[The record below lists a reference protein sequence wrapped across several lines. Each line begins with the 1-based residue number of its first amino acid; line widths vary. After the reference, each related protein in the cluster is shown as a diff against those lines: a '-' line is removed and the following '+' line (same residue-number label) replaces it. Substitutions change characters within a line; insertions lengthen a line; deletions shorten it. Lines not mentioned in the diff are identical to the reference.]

1 MGVASSILRAMLNLL
16 HRAAVSTFKPLASVL
31 LALAATAAVAAPSPA
46 VDPVPGHAARSN
58 AAERTFAAVRDSS
71 VMVAERVRDGASE
84 MVSTAMNLVGVRYR
98 LGGSSAE
105 TGFDCSGFTREVFEA
120 SVGLLLPRRADQ
132 QAKAPGLVPVK
143 RDALQPGD
151 LVFFNTLRRTFSHVG
166 IYLGDGKFIHS
177 PSKGGEVRVEDMNF
191 AYWAKRFTG
200 ARRAEVVAEQAA
212 APTDAT
218 PAPAAS
224 FVGPL
229 PTF

>member
-1 MGVASSILRAMLNLL
+1 MLNLL
-16 HRAAVSTFKPLASVL
+16 HRAAASTFKPLAPML
-31 LALAATAAVAAPSPA
+31 LALASAAAVASPA
-46 VDPVPGHAARSN
+46 PVAEQAPRSN

-71 VMVAERVRDGASE
+71 VLVAERVRDGASE
-84 MVSTAMNLVGVRYR
+84 MVSTAMNFIGVRYR

-191 AYWAKRFTG
+191 VYWAKRFTG

-212 APTDAT
+212 GSTDAA